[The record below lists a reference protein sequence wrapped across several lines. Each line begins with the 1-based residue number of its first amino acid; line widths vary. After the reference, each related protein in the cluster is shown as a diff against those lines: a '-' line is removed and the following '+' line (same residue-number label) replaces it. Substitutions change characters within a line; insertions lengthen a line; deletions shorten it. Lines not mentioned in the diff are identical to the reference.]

1 MDSIRNTLQ
10 PVTRAL
16 PKPVF
21 KAGVALLGTECYK
34 TLVLDIKPEASPECV
49 KLAASKILGI
59 GIIAGSSVVK
69 VPQILKLINSQSASG
84 VSFSSYLLETASF
97 IVTLAYSARSGFPFN
112 TYGEIA
118 LVALQ
123 NVAVCILVLKY
134 QGQTTAIAALVAGLA
149 VTIATLFSESI
160 IDMKTMGYAQAG
172 AGLLGLGSKLPQI
185 WTIYQQGGTGQLSA
199 FAVSLPIIP
208 DLAQLIPNPPLRSS
222 II

>member
-1 MDSIRNTLQ
+1 MDTVRSTLQ
-10 PVTRAL
+10 PITRAL
-16 PKPVF
+16 PTPIF
-21 KAGVALLGTECYK
+21 KTGVALLGTECYK
-34 TLVLDIKPEASPECV
+34 TLILDIKPESSPECV
-49 KLAASKILGI
+49 KLAVSKTLGI

-123 NVAVCILVLKY
+123 NVAVCGLVLKY
-134 QGQTTAIAALVAGLA
+134 QGQTAAIAALFAGLA
-149 VTIATLFSESI
+149 VAVGTLFSESVL
-160 IDMKTMGYAQAG
+160 DMKTLGYAQAG
-172 AGLLGLGSKLPQI
+172 AGILGLGSKVPQI

-199 FAVSLPIIP
+199 FAVSSPF
-208 DLAQLIPNPPLRSS
+208 RRY
-222 II
+222 